1 MSAVALERPAA
12 PRLLPAA
19 YQISLA
25 LIGALALVSQILCY
39 QFGFYSV
46 SMDESLRALMSTDL
60 TFARVL
66 EPLIWPP
73 FYKIIVGVALKI
85 HDDLFWTPRILT
97 QIAGLLNLAALV
109 FLSRRLFND
118 RTVDLITAVLSVYFF
133 QRFILSIA
141 PASEVYYN
149 LFVLLAAA
157 FVIGWLRSER
167 YPDLLASSICL
178 FLASTVRYEGCFLAA
193 VMLAFLA
200 WRWIRSGSPRTSW
213 FLINAG
219 VLSIFPTFWI
229 VDSLL
234 LYGSLDN
241 LSVASMQGDAS
252 GRTILHALKTNHLVR
267 FLSDVGSTP
276 LLAGLLTLIHLSWRD
291 ARLRAWAGVLFGA
304 LIVVTGVVVA
314 TASVAVGAPW
324 RLSGPW
330 ALALLPFLAHWL
342 KACAERFP
350 KRHRHRVLIPA
361 VLVCAFGFAL
371 ESFELVAAYRSDNRF
386 TEDEL
391 AAGRYAQAL
400 AGRGS
405 KKILLESE
413 TLRYLNV
420 LVASNR
426 PERFV
431 LNTGSDP
438 IRISLYTHRSQYW
451 KEHDPAIY
459 EAYVRPKYELSNGL
473 SADILSRNGIGFVML
488 HSDGYKHKA
497 DANPDLAAIANF
509 GDWQLY
515 EVRPPD

>member
-1 MSAVALERPAA
+1 MSAVALGEPAA
-12 PRLLPAA
+12 PRLLPAS

-25 LIGALALVSQILCY
+25 LIGALALVSQILCHR
-39 QFGFYSV
+39 FGFYSV

-60 TFARVL
+60 TFARAL

-73 FYKIIVGVALKI
+73 FYKIIVGAALKI
-85 HDDLFWTPRILT
+85 HDDLFLTPRILA
-97 QIAGLLNLAALV
+97 QIAGLLNLVALV
-109 FLSRRLFND
+109 FLSQRLFND
-118 RTVDLITAVLSVYFF
+118 RTIDLITAVLGVYFYH
-133 QRFILSIA
+133 RFILSIA

-149 LFVLLAAA
+149 LFILLAAA
-157 FVIGWLRSER
+157 FLIGWLRSER
-167 YPDLLASSICL
+167 CRDLLATSICL
-178 FLASTVRYEGCFLAA
+178 LLASTVRYEGCFLAA

-200 WRWIRSGSPRTSW
+200 WRWIRSGSPRTAW
-213 FLINAG
+213 FLVNAG
-219 VLSIFPTFWI
+219 VLSIFPIFWI

-241 LSVASMQGDAS
+241 LSVARMQGGAS
-252 GRTILHALKTNHLVR
+252 GRTILDALKVNHLVR
-267 FLSDVGSTP
+267 FVSDVGSTP
-276 LLAGLLTLIHLSWRD
+276 LLAGLLTLTYLSWRD
-291 ARLRAWAGVLFGA
+291 ARLRTWAGVLFGA
-304 LIVVTGVVVA
+304 LIVITGVVVA
-314 TASVAVGAPW
+314 TESVAVGAPW

-330 ALALLPFLAHWL
+330 ALLLLPFLAHWL
-342 KACAERFP
+342 KAFAERFP
-350 KRHRHRVLIPA
+350 QRYRHGVLIPA

-371 ESFELVAAYRSDNRF
+371 ESFDLVVAYRNDNRF

-400 AGRGS
+400 VGRGS
-405 KKILLESE
+405 QKILIESE

-420 LVASNR
+420 LVASNQ

-473 SADILSRNGIGFVML
+473 SAKILSRNGIGYVML
-488 HSDGYKHKA
+488 HSDGYKRQA
-497 DANPDLAAIANF
+497 DNNPDLAAIATF
-509 GDWQLY
+509 GAWQLY